1 MSDNAKTLTF
11 VVIGLLA
18 LVIGMYS
25 APSTAEFDDSTLAG
39 VNLTKDFDNPEA
51 AKRLRIVRF
60 DADADKVREFEVA
73 EQDGLWSIPSKDGYP
88 ADAAKQMAEA
98 ANSLM
103 DRKILHVASKSASDH
118 EQYGVIDPLSAKL
131 EIGQKGVGTRV
142 TMSDAQNKPLADL
155 IVGKSVRD
163 AEGQRYVRE
172 AGRDAVYVIDIDP
185 SKLTTDFENWIEKNL
200 LKMKAWDLEQVEV
213 KDYSAEMR
221 PVMGNDGRVS
231 LGVAMDP
238 RSDLTLGYSDADGKW
253 SPVKLASFDRKKGEN
268 GDYVEF
274 KLKDDE
280 ELDDKTLN
288 ALKTALDDLKIMDVK
303 RKPAGLSANLKAG
316 EDFLN
321 NREAFQDLITK
332 GFAPTRSADGA
343 SQDILSSDGELV
355 ATMKNGTEYVL
366 RFGNLTSV
374 AGSQDKEQKDG
385 EAGADV
391 AAKGGKDKKDEKADK
406 DKNDVHRYLF
416 VMARFNKDAVKQPD
430 LVKLPDLPAK
440 SDAKPEDKADAKEGE
455 AAADA
460 KKDDVAKA
468 DEAAKDKDKPAE
480 TADAAKT
487 AESAEKKDD
496 AAAAKTEPDKELAK
510 VMEQRAAIEKEN
522 QRKND
527 EYQALLKKGEENVK
541 DLNLR
546 FGDWYFVV
554 NDDVFQKL
562 RVSKDKVIKKK
573 EQPKAAGEAGAPA
586 PPAGIP
592 LGLPAIPGTGAGK

>member
-1 MSDNAKTLTF
+1 MSENAKTLTF
-11 VVIGLLA
+11 VGVGLVA
-18 LVIGMYS
+18 LVIGMLS
-25 APSTAEFDDSTLAG
+25 APSSAEVDDASLAG

-98 ANSLM
+98 ATSLM

-200 LKMKAWDLEQVEV
+200 LKMKAWDLQQVEV

-221 PVMGNDGRVS
+221 PVMGADGRVS

-253 SPVKLASFDRKKGEN
+253 TPIKLASFDRKQGEN

-280 ELDDKTLN
+280 ELDDKTLS

-343 SQDILSSDGELV
+343 SQDILSSDGELI
-355 ATMKNGTEYVL
+355 ATLKNGTEYVL
-366 RFGNLTSV
+366 RFGNLTGV

-385 EAGADV
+385 EAGADA
-391 AAKGGKDKKDEKADK
+391 AAKDGKGAKDDKANKDKS
-406 DKNDVHRYLF
+406 DVHRYLF

-440 SDAKPEDKADAKEGE
+440 TEAKPEEKAEGKAGE

-460 KKDDVAKA
+460 KKDDAAKA

-480 TADAAKT
+480 PVDAAKS
-487 AESAEKKDD
+487 AENAEKKDEP
-496 AAAAKTEPDKELAK
+496 AAAKTEPDKELAK

-573 EQPKAAGEAGAPA
+573 EQPKAAGEAGTPA
-586 PPAGIP
+586 PPTGIP
-592 LGLPAIPGTGAGK
+592 LGLPPIPGTGAGK

>member
-1 MSDNAKTLTF
+1 MSENAKTLAF
-11 VVIGLLA
+11 VLVGLVAVTVGLL
-18 LVIGMYS
+18 S
-25 APSTAEFDDSTLAG
+25 APSTAEMDDSSLVG
-39 VNLTKDFDNPEA
+39 VTLTKDFDNPEE

-60 DADADKVREFEVA
+60 DADADKLREFEVA
-73 EQDGLWSIPSKDGYP
+73 EQDGVWTIPSKDGYP
-88 ADAAKQMAEA
+88 ADASKQMGEVA
-98 ANSLM
+98 ASLM

-118 EQYGVIDPLSAKL
+118 EQYGVVDPLSPKL

-142 TMSDAQNKPLADL
+142 TVSDAQNKPLVDL
-155 IVGKSVRD
+155 IVGEKVRD
-163 AEGQRYVRE
+163 ADGQRYVRE
-172 AGRDAVYVIDIDP
+172 AGRDAVYVIEFDK

-200 LKMKAWDLEQVEV
+200 LKMKTWDLAKVEV

-221 PVMGNDGRVS
+221 PVMSPDGRVS

-238 RSDLTLGYSDADGKW
+238 RSDLTLAYSDSDGKW
-253 SPVKLASFDRKKGEN
+253 TPIKLASFDRKQGKD

-274 KLKDDE
+274 KLTEDE
-280 ELDDKTLN
+280 ELNDQTLN
-288 ALKTALDDLKIMDVK
+288 ALKNALDDLKIVDVR

-332 GFAPTRSADGA
+332 GFAPTRSADGG
-343 SQDILSSDGELV
+343 SEDILSSDGELV

-374 AGSQDKEQKDG
+374 AGSDKEQKADEAVADAAGKDG
-385 EAGADV
+385 
-391 AAKGGKDKKDEKADK
+391 KGGEEKKAEKS
-406 DKNDVHRYLF
+406 DVHRYLF
-416 VMARFNKDAVKQPD
+416 VMARFNKDAVKQPE

-440 SDAKPEDKADAKEGE
+440 ADAKPEEKAEANEGE
-455 AAADA
+455 AAEA
-460 KKDDVAKA
+460 KSDEAAKA
-468 DEAAKDKDKPAE
+468 DEAAQDKDKPAE
-480 TADAAKT
+480 AADAAKT
-487 AESAEKKDD
+487 AESGEKKDD
-496 AAAAKTEPDKELAK
+496 AAKPEPDKELAK
-510 VMEQRAAIEKEN
+510 IMEERAAIEKEN

-573 EQPKAAGEAGAPA
+573 EKPRAEGEAAAAPTTGL
-586 PPAGIP
+586 P
-592 LGLPAIPGTGAGK
+592 GLPAIPGVGAEK